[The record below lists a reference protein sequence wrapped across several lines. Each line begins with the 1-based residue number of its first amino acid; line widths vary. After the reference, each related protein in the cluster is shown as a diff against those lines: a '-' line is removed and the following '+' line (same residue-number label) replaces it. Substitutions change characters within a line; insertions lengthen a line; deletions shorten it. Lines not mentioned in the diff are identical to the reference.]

1 MKKSKVFII
10 AEAGVNHNG
19 SLRLAKKL
27 VDAAKHCG
35 ADAVK
40 FQAFSAEEIAVH
52 SAPKAQYQK
61 SHTKKNQTQLQM
73 LKKLEF
79 GYGEHKELA
88 EYCKKKKIIFISS
101 PFDLNS
107 IDLLRKLN
115 LRIIKIP
122 SGEITNIPYL
132 RKIGAL
138 SRKIILSTGMADLS
152 EISQALKILVSSGTK
167 KSDITVLHCHTAY
180 PTADSDV
187 NLRAMLT
194 IRDVYGVN
202 VGYSDHTSG
211 IDISLAAAALGAKVV
226 EKHITLNKKMSGP
239 DHKASIEP
247 DEFRRM
253 VEGIRRIE
261 KAFGSKIKKP
271 SGIELRNRVAV
282 RKSIVAARDI
292 MKDELFL
299 AENITVKR
307 PAGGIGPERWDEVIG
322 KNAKKDFR
330 KNEMIRL

>member
-1 MKKSKVFII
+1 MKKDKVFII

-19 SLRLAKKL
+19 SLRLAKRL
-27 VDAAKHCG
+27 VDAAKYCG

-61 SHTKKNQTQLQM
+61 EYTKKNQTQFQM

-79 GYGEHKELA
+79 GYGEHKELS
-88 EYCKKKKIIFISS
+88 EYCKKKKIIFSAS
-101 PFDLNS
+101 PFDLKS

-122 SGEITNIPYL
+122 SGEITNSPYL

-138 SRKIILSTGMADLS
+138 RRKIILSTGMADLS
-152 EISQALKILVSSGTK
+152 EVSQALKILVSSGTN

-180 PTADSDV
+180 PTVDGDV

-194 IRDVYGVN
+194 IRDICGIN

-211 IDISLAAAALGAKVV
+211 IDISLAAVALGAKVV

-247 DEFRRM
+247 DEFKRM

-261 KAFGSKIKKP
+261 KALGGRIKKP
-271 SGIELRNRVAV
+271 SGIELRNRVVA

-292 MKDELFL
+292 KKNELFL

-330 KNEMIRL
+330 KDQMIRL

>member
-1 MKKSKVFII
+1 MKKDKVFII

-27 VDAAKHCG
+27 VDAAKYCG

-40 FQAFSAEEIAVH
+40 FQAFSAKELAVR

-61 SHTKKNQTQLQM
+61 AHTKKNQTQLQM

-79 GYGEHKELA
+79 GYGEHKELS

-101 PFDLNS
+101 PFDLKS

-138 SRKIILSTGMADLS
+138 RRKIILSTGMADLN
-152 EISQALKILVSSGTK
+152 EVSQALDILVSSGTK

-194 IRDVYGVN
+194 IRDVCGVSI
-202 VGYSDHTSG
+202 GYSDHTSG
-211 IDISLAAAALGAKVV
+211 IDISLAAVALGAKVI
-226 EKHITLNKKMSGP
+226 EKHITLNKRMSGP

-247 DEFRRM
+247 DEFIRM
-253 VEGIRRIE
+253 AEGIRRIE
-261 KAFGSKIKKP
+261 KALGSRIKKP

-307 PAGGIGPERWDEVIG
+307 PAGGISPERWDEVIG
-322 KNAKKDFR
+322 KNAKRDFR

>member
-1 MKKSKVFII
+1 MKKDKVFII

-19 SLRLAKKL
+19 SLRLAKRL
-27 VDAAKHCG
+27 VDAAKSCG

-40 FQAFSAEEIAVH
+40 FQAFSAEEIAVRL
-52 SAPKAQYQK
+52 APKAQYQK
-61 SHTKKNQTQLQM
+61 AHTKKNETQFQM

-79 GYGEHKELA
+79 GYSEYRELV
-88 EYCKKKKIIFISS
+88 EYCKKKKIIFVSS
-101 PFDLNS
+101 PFDLKN

-132 RKIGAL
+132 RKMGAL
-138 SRKIILSTGMADLS
+138 RRKIILSTGMADLS
-152 EISQALKILVSSGTK
+152 EVSQALKILVSSGTK

-180 PTADSDV
+180 PTVVGDV

-194 IRDVYGVN
+194 IRNICGVS

-211 IDISLAAAALGAKVV
+211 IDISLAAVALGAKVI

-247 DEFRRM
+247 DEFKRM
-253 VEGIRRIE
+253 VVGIRRIE
-261 KAFGSKIKKP
+261 KSLGSKIKKP
-271 SGIELRNRVAV
+271 SGIELRNRVVV
-282 RKSIVAARDI
+282 RKSIVAAKDI
-292 MKDELFL
+292 KKNELFL

-330 KNEMIRL
+330 KDEMIRL